1 MHNKVSENFGEN
13 RRFRNHRW
21 FSFRSELKQRKSS
34 MIPVFDEI
42 WESLEF
48 RIFGEINEITSNQR
62 VDLTQEG
69 AQSVVSDVYSLRRS
83 HVTLGTCS

>member
-1 MHNKVSENFGEN
+1 
-13 RRFRNHRW
+13 
-21 FSFRSELKQRKSS
+21 

-62 VDLTQEG
+62 VDLARKG
-69 AQSVVSDVYSLRRS
+69 AQSVVPDI
-83 HVTLGTCS
+83 